1 MAPSGLSISV
11 VIPSVGRAVL
21 REVVSTVLAQDPL
34 EVLVVADRSRD
45 RVDAALAPDLTAD
58 ARLRVLPGDGRGS
71 AAARQIGVDA
81 AAGDVVLL
89 LDDDVVPEAGL
100 LAGHVTAHADGPGQE
115 IVVGFMPVAAELR
128 AANATARIYD
138 NDYRAE
144 VAQLEAGV
152 PVLDQLWG
160 GNLSMRRADA
170 ARVPQFDPAFP
181 FTFREDEEF
190 GLRARR
196 AGLTG
201 RFVRALRATH
211 HYQRSASR
219 FVTLAAD
226 QRRARLL
233 MQRLHPELG
242 PEPPPTAGLPTPL
255 RIVASVATAPI
266 VGPPLRHVVLAA
278 ARRFGDGPPRRV
290 RVALL
295 VLARALVQ
303 VDAARG

>member
-1 MAPSGLSISV
+1 MTSVSV
-11 VIPSVGRAVL
+11 VIPSVGRPVL
-21 REVVSTVLAQDPL
+21 REVVSAALAQGAL

-81 AAGDVVLL
+81 AVGDVVLL
-89 LDDDVVPEAGL
+89 LDDDVVPAAGL
-100 LAGHVTAHADGPGQE
+100 LAGHATAHATGPGHE
-115 IVVGFMPVAAELR
+115 VVVGFMPVAAELR
-128 AANATARIYD
+128 AERATARIYD

-144 VAQLEAGV
+144 VAELEAGA
-152 PVLDQLWG
+152 PVLHQLWG
-160 GNLSMRRADA
+160 GNVSLARADA
-170 ARVPQFDPAFP
+170 RRVPQFDPAYP
-181 FTFREDEEF
+181 YNFREDEEF
-190 GLRARR
+190 GLRAAK

-219 FVTLAAD
+219 FVALGAD
-226 QRRARLL
+226 QRRGRLVL
-233 MQRLHPELG
+233 ERLHPELG
-242 PEPPPTAGLPTPL
+242 PESPPTAGLPAVL
-255 RIVASVATAPI
+255 RVAAMVATAPI
-266 VGPPLRHVVLAA
+266 IGAPLRRAVLAA

-295 VLARALVQ
+295 VLARVLVQ
-303 VDAARG
+303 VDVREA